1 MRESCPE
8 WDTKI
13 NDPFCAMAKSAHKKP
28 TIEVNGFRFRT
39 KTSKPRAKAGLCFA
53 LVLDLLGRPTRA
65 NSRPPPVL
73 FDGETDE
80 YTIPA
85 RPGVHLE
92 YVATKQAVLY
102 LLHLCPRAF
111 ASALQSGGGCPPQ
124 PADDAAQPQ
133 LLALPQYNRLQLGD
147 VAFRPPHTQANGS
160 DVTR

>member
-80 YTIPA
+80 HTIL
-85 RPGVHLE
+85 RR
-92 YVATKQAVLY
+92 
-102 LLHLCPRAF
+102 LL
-111 ASALQSGGGCPPQ
+111 
-124 PADDAAQPQ
+124 
-133 LLALPQYNRLQLGD
+133 
-147 VAFRPPHTQANGS
+147 
-160 DVTR
+160 